1 MNPLNNLNFS
11 AGPGAL
17 PESVL
22 LQVQQSIIEVPGL
35 GLSVLGISHRSD
47 WFESVVT
54 ELENN
59 IRKLLGLADDYHILF
74 LQGGTTQ
81 QFSMIPMTL
90 LRGKTAPAEYLHT
103 GYWSGKAITEAKR
116 EGSIRELWSGEAG
129 GYRQLP
135 RDEELVF
142 SPDAAY
148 LHYISNETV
157 EGLQF
162 HRVLGRDDV
171 PRVCDM
177 SSDFLSQPCEAN
189 RYSLIYAHAQK
200 NIGPAGVTVVLIRD
214 EVVQDAPDDLPGFLD
229 YRNHIQSHSNY
240 NTPPVFAIY
249 VVLLIT
255 RWLLNDIGGLTRMA
269 EINRNKAELMYRL
282 LDSSHNFY
290 RGRVDARDR
299 SLMNVTFNLP
309 NADIE
314 KQFLAEAEAAGFSG
328 LAGHRST
335 GGVRA
340 SLYNG
345 LTLTAVEKLVGFMED
360 FQRQHP
366 L

>member
-22 LQVQQSIIEVPGL
+22 QQVQQSILEVPDV
-35 GLSVLGISHRSD
+35 GLSILGISHRTD
-47 WFESVVT
+47 WFASVVA

-59 IRKLLGLADDYHILF
+59 IRKLLGLADNYHVLF

-81 QFSMIPMTL
+81 QFSMIPMTM
-90 LRGKTAPAEYLHT
+90 LRGKTSPAEYLHT

-116 EGSIRELWSGEAG
+116 EGLVRELWSGEAD
-129 GYRQLP
+129 GYRRLP
-135 RDEELVF
+135 GDDELFF
-142 SPDAAY
+142 SPDAPY

-157 EGLQF
+157 DGLQF
-162 HRVLGRDDV
+162 HRMLGRDDV

-200 NIGPAGVTVVLIRD
+200 NIGPAGVTVVLMRD
-214 EVVQDAPDDLPGFLD
+214 EIVQNAPTDLPGFLD
-229 YRNHIQSHSNY
+229 YRNHVNSHSNY

-255 RWLLNDIGGLTRMA
+255 RWLLNDIGGLARMA
-269 EINRNKAELMYRL
+269 EINRNKADLVYRL
-282 LDSSHNFY
+282 LDSSNNFY
-290 RGRVDARDR
+290 RGRVAARDR
-299 SLMNVTFNLP
+299 SLMNVTFNLSNP
-309 NADIE
+309 EVE
-314 KQFLAEAEAAGFSG
+314 KQFLLEQGYIRKDFAVGQWAD
-328 LAGHRST
+328 
-335 GGVRA
+335 A
-340 SLYNG
+340 SFLEQA
-345 LTLTAVEKLVGFMED
+345 LK
-360 FQRQHP
+360 
-366 L
+366 